1 MINKKDVFKK
11 FFEPVKKDAKVCI
24 YGSNKIAEKLY
35 DKLTDLRKDVEVKF
49 FVDSKNKG
57 EVKNLPVYLATE
69 LFDHINE
76 VDTAIVA
83 SYSSRFYLELVLKR
97 FGIKNV
103 LIMTDEIFGELNKKA
118 KLNWDVNKSAKVF
131 KTHKDR
137 ALYKF
142 ISKGRNDRQKYSSK
156 VSDYYNKTYPER
168 YLGEYAPKPHYL
180 EYINKNAIKIAI
192 DGGGFD
198 GFQSLLFLESF
209 PNCEKV
215 YTFEPSYESFKN
227 PVLDTIIQQEPKIE
241 IVKKGLW
248 DKETT
253 LEFREESQCRGGSA
267 IVETKPGIMRPH
279 KIITIDTMNID
290 KFSEEKGIKIDFI
303 KMDIENA
310 ELKALQGAEKVLVE
324 QRPQLAI
331 SIYHSDEHFYG
342 IPLYLQNLLKDYE
355 FHFGHYSGRFVESLI
370 YAIPKE
376 LVK

>member
-57 EVKNLPVYLATE
+57 EVKKLPVYLATE

-156 VSDYYNKTYPER
+156 VSDYYNKNYPER